1 MFANKR
7 CLMPADRQKYMQ
19 FVARRI
25 ALLTMFASIP
35 PTAPLVAALELPLVT
50 LSGSIPPIITIM

>member
-1 MFANKR
+1 
-7 CLMPADRQKYMQ
+7 MPADRQKYMQ